1 MQEQVYMLEELRI
14 IVHGIVQGV
23 GFRAAAKQF
32 ADKLQ
37 LRGYV
42 CNLPDGKVELCA
54 QGPKEKLE
62 ELVKQ
67 LKRVFGKEYIHNLE
81 ITYRKAT
88 STYPDFQIKR
98 SF

>member
-1 MQEQVYMLEELRI
+1 MLEELHV
-14 IVHGIVQGV
+14 IVLGVVQGV
-23 GFRAAAKQF
+23 GFRATAKQI

-37 LRGYV
+37 LSGYV

-54 QGPKEKLE
+54 QGPKENLE

-88 STYPDFQIKR
+88 SSYPDFQIKR
-98 SF
+98 N